1 MEDEMIKNMTL
12 KGQLLFLLASLVI
25 CIALVGGLGYYGIKV
40 GNDALETVYND
51 RLVAVKYIK
60 EVSDAYA
67 VNIVDTSHKIR
78 NGNIAWDEALK
89 NVSAAKKI
97 TADSWKAYAAT
108 YLDEKEK
115 ILVKDI
121 EPYLK
126 KADEA
131 AKKAEMLIGKR
142 DRQELET
149 FVVKEMYPVIDPVTE
164 RLDKLIEH
172 QQKVGKEE
180 YEKSSKLEK
189 TITIATV
196 ILIFGALIWALIIGG
211 MITKTIF
218 TQVGGEPKDIA
229 VLADKIAEGDLSV
242 RFEAKGP
249 PTGIYAAMH
258 HMTEKLKRVVGD
270 IKAAS
275 SSVAS
280 GSHQL
285 SASSEEITRTMNEQ
299 SSRSSQIA
307 TSAEE
312 MSQTVVDIARN
323 AGQIAEAAN
332 ETATLARNGASV
344 VERSVQES
352 NAIAGTVSESAR
364 VVQVLGEKSKQIGEI
379 IGVINDIADQT
390 NLLALNAAIEAA
402 RAGEQGR
409 GFAVVADEVRK
420 LAERTGKA
428 TSEIGEMIGSIQSEV
443 DSAITAMRETS
454 GKVEAGLKFSSEA
467 GQQLQGIVRSVEGLQ
482 NMVQQIASA
491 TEEMSSTSEAISGD
505 IQAIA
510 SGASE
515 ISGGSGQIAQSSS
528 ELARLSGELKHIV
541 DQFRVS

>member
-1 MEDEMIKNMTL
+1 MIKNMSL
-12 KGQLLFLLASLVI
+12 KGQLLFLLGSLIV
-25 CIALVGGLGYYGIKV
+25 CLVLVGGLGYYGTKV
-40 GNDALETVYND
+40 GNDALETVYSD
-51 RLVAVKYIK
+51 RLVPVKDLKSI
-60 EVSDAYA
+60 SDAYA
-67 VNIVDTSHKIR
+67 VNIVDTSHKVR
-78 NGNIAWDEALK
+78 NGNITWDEGLK

-97 TADSWKAYAAT
+97 IADSWKAYTGT

-115 ILVKDI
+115 ALVKDL
-121 EPYLK
+121 EPFMK

-131 AKKAEMLIGKR
+131 AKKAEAIIGKR

-149 FVVKEMYPVIDPVTE
+149 FVVKEMYAAIDPVTE
-164 RLDKLIEH
+164 RLDKLVEH
-172 QQKVGKEE
+172 QQVVGKEE
-180 YEKSSKLEK
+180 HDKSSKLGK
-189 TITIATV
+189 TVTIASVIV
-196 ILIFGALIWALIIGG
+196 ILGALVWAILIGG
-211 MITKTIF
+211 LVTKTIF
-218 TQVGGEPKDIA
+218 AQVGGEPKDIA
-229 VLADKIAEGDLSV
+229 QLADKIAEGDLSV
-242 RFEAKGP
+242 RFDAKGT
-249 PTGIYAAMH
+249 PTGIYAAMQQ
-258 HMTEKLKRVVGD
+258 MTDKLKRVVGD

-275 SSVAS
+275 ANVAS

-312 MSQTVVDIARN
+312 MSQTVIDIARN

-332 ETATLARNGASV
+332 ETAGLARNGASV

-364 VVQVLGEKSKQIGEI
+364 VVQILGEKSKQIGEI
-379 IGVINDIADQT
+379 VGVINDIADQT

-428 TSEIGEMIGSIQSEV
+428 TSEIGEMIGSIQTEV

-454 GKVEAGLKFSSEA
+454 GKVEAGLKYSSEA

-482 NMVQQIASA
+482 SMVQQIASA

-510 SGASE
+510 AGAGE

-528 ELARLSGELKHIV
+528 ELARLSGELKSIV
-541 DQFRVS
+541 DQFKVS